1 MEATK
6 PCDAC
11 RTAIDARA
19 TKCPH
24 CRTRQEGS
32 APLHRGGPR
41 LIAGVCGALAGQL
54 GLDPLLVRLAFA
66 LMLTASGGIVVWA
79 YLVLWVT
86 LPAGEH
92 QRAPLGR
99 LVDWLNAAS
108 SPRQGAPMG
117 EPAASSDSR
126 G

>member
-11 RTAIDARA
+11 RTNIDARA
-19 TKCPH
+19 TRCPH
-24 CRTRQEGS
+24 CRARQMGS
-32 APLHRGGPR
+32 TPLHRGGPR

-79 YLVLWVT
+79 YLVLWAT

-99 LVDWLNAAS
+99 LIDYLNAAF
-108 SPRQGAPMG
+108 SPRREAPMS
-117 EPAASSDSR
+117 EPSMPANP
-126 G
+126 GV